1 MSILAV
7 SLTINFFFFKNFV
20 LYLIF
25 LLTHKKPQ
33 MPQKNPQKPTKKPTK
48 THKSQNPQK
57 PTKMPDPQILS
68 KILWVADP
76 RYLSGRICPVGICPV
91 GSVRYVLVR

>member
-1 MSILAV
+1 
-7 SLTINFFFFKNFV
+7 
-20 LYLIF
+20 
-25 LLTHKKPQ
+25 

-76 RYLSGRICPVGICPV
+76 SKNVNSGLETTDQPQRQKQRWFNKIFSG
-91 GSVRYVLVR
+91 GNFE

>member
-1 MSILAV
+1 M
-7 SLTINFFFFKNFV
+7 
-20 LYLIF
+20 
-25 LLTHKKPQ
+25 LTHKNPQ

-76 RYLSGRICPVGICPV
+76 RPEQYS
-91 GSVRYVLVR
+91 

>member
-1 MSILAV
+1 M
-7 SLTINFFFFKNFV
+7 
-20 LYLIF
+20 
-25 LLTHKKPQ
+25 LTHKNPQ

-76 RYLSGRICPVGICPV
+76 SYHVTIRMSVSLLSM
-91 GSVRYVLVR
+91 

>member
-1 MSILAV
+1 
-7 SLTINFFFFKNFV
+7 
-20 LYLIF
+20 

-76 RYLSGRICPVGICPV
+76 SPRLHLTFSPLFSNLTSGDDRGQRVV
-91 GSVRYVLVR
+91 NLT